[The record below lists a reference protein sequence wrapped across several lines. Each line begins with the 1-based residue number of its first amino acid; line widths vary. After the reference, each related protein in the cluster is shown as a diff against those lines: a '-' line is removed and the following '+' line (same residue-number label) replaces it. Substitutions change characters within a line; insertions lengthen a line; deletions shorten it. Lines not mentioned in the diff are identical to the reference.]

1 MSESNEYVALNPQGR
16 SSIESI
22 QLNQLKPM
30 STAIMIHF
38 SSAALLYNLYTHIH
52 TLHKP
57 LKHKGL
63 ILEPHQYNAAWQ
75 MFFKYLEKIQPV
87 VLCLPIYLST
97 ATLDDIFFGWIAL
110 SQRSSNPAC
119 WHALFLGQLVISSS
133 PVVIFRRFHFHPS
146 AYVSQVSGYHG
157 RFVTKNTNHNHIV
170 CCF

>member
-63 ILEPHQYNAAWQ
+63 ILEPHQYNPAWQ
-75 MFFKYLEKIQPV
+75 MFFKYLEKNAASCAFLYTFQQQPW
-87 VLCLPIYLST
+87 T
-97 ATLDDIFFGWIAL
+97 TFFLDGLLYPRDRAIL
-110 SQRSSNPAC
+110 LVDMRSFWASE
-119 WHALFLGQLVISSS
+119 
-133 PVVIFRRFHFHPS
+133 
-146 AYVSQVSGYHG
+146 
-157 RFVTKNTNHNHIV
+157 
-170 CCF
+170 